1 MVIAAPPF
9 EPAVND
15 SNTEAFPGVATNDV
29 GAAGTVRGVTDTA
42 DDAAPSPATF
52 TARNLTLYELP
63 FDRPVIVTGDDVTD
77 GENAVQELPSSFE
90 YS

>member
-1 MVIAAPPF
+1 MIDAPFAA
-9 EPAVND
+9 PAVND
-15 SNTEAFPGVATNDV
+15 TETDESPGVATRSV
-29 GAAGTVRGVTDTA
+29 GAAGTARGVTDTA